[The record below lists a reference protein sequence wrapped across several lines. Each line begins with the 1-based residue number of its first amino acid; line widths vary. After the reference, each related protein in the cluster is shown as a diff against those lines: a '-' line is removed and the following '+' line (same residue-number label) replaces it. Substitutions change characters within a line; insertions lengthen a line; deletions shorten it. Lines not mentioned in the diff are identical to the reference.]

1 MGLKENIKMK
11 RAEIGLTLEDVAKYI
26 GVTRQTV
33 QKYESGIVTNIPSDK
48 IEKMAILFQ
57 TSPGVLMGWEDG
69 SSKYEILELFPE
81 RLKALRK
88 KLGLSQHDVAEA
100 IDVSVLTYGRY
111 ESGTQKPSS
120 TVLIKLAGYFG
131 VTVDYLRGVERPE
144 KIYDDRGIVLY
155 NQLDAEDRKRVCDI
169 MEVFLKSDKYSK
181 KTEEQAEEETEV
193 IVAARSDVGKN
204 PRSKHKIKGN
214 KEDVKKLFDDFNW
227 DE

>member
-11 RAEIGLTLEDVAKYI
+11 RTEIGLTLEDVAKYI

-69 SSKYEILELFPE
+69 PSKFEILERFPE

-88 KLGLSQHDVAEA
+88 KLGLTQNDVAEA

-120 TVLIKLAGYFG
+120 TVLIKLSGYFG
-131 VTVDYLRGVERPE
+131 VTVDFLRGIEKPE

-181 KTEEQAEEETEV
+181 KAKEQADEETEV
-193 IVAARSDVGKN
+193 ITAARSDVGKN
-204 PRSKHKIKGN
+204 PISKHKIKGSE
-214 KEDVKKLFDDFNW
+214 EDVKKLFENFEW